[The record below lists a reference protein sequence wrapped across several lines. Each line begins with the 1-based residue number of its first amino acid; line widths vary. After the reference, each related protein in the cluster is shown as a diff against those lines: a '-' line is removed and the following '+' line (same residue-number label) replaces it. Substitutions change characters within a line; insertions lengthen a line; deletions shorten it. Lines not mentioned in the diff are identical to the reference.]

1 MPTRQHLYVVIVAA
15 VAAATLAAGALA
27 QTPPGAATGDAKLG
41 KSMVEKDCNA
51 CHVRQFGDVAAAYT
65 RIDRRVNNAAQL
77 KAQIAYCNS
86 QLGTGYFPEEE
97 EHIAAYLDL
106 TYYRFKP

>member
-1 MPTRQHLYVVIVAA
+1 MSACARPVA
-15 VAAATLAAGALA
+15 VAALWMLAAAGALA
-27 QTPPGAATGDAKLG
+27 QQPGGSPAPDAAQG
-41 KSMVEKDCNA
+41 KAMVDKDCNG
-51 CHVRQFGDVAAAYT
+51 CHVRRFGDAAAAYT
-65 RIDRRVNNAAQL
+65 RIDRRVNTPAQL

-106 TYYRFKP
+106 QYYRFKP

>member
-1 MPTRQHLYVVIVAA
+1 MSTCAAVVAALAALAVMPT
-15 VAAATLAAGALA
+15 LA
-27 QTPPGAATGDAKLG
+27 QQPAASDTTQG
-41 KSMVEKDCNA
+41 KAMVDKDCNA
-51 CHVRQFGDVAAAYT
+51 CHIRTFGDVAAAYT
-65 RIDRRVNNAAQL
+65 RIDRRVNTPAQL

-106 TYYRFKP
+106 QYYKFKR

>member
-1 MPTRQHLYVVIVAA
+1 MPMRATVVAA
-15 VAAATLAAGALA
+15 LAALAAMSALA
-27 QTPPGAATGDAKLG
+27 AQPGVSDAAEG
-41 KSMVEKDCNA
+41 KAMVDKDCNA
-51 CHVRQFGDVAAAYT
+51 CHVRTFGDVAAAYT
-65 RIDRRVNNAAQL
+65 RIDRRVNTPAQL

-106 TYYRFKP
+106 QYYHFKR